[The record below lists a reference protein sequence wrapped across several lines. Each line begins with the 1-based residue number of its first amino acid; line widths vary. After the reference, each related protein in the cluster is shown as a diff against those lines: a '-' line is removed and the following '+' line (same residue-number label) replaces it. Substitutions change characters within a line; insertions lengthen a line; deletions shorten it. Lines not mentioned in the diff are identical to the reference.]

1 MLPLT
6 KEEPKSYKDA
16 KICFICGKRFLK
28 KFANDRSYQ
37 NVRHHCHFTG
47 KQRGAAHSILCNL
60 RFSVPSEIPVVF
72 HDGSDYYIILS

>member
-47 KQRGAAHSILCNL
+47 K
-60 RFSVPSEIPVVF
+60 
-72 HDGSDYYIILS
+72 